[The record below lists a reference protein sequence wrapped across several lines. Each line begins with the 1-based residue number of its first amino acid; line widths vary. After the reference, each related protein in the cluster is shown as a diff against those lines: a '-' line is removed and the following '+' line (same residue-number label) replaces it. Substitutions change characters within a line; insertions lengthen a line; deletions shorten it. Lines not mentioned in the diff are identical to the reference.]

1 MMFKRLK
8 FVLAIIMFCGL
19 SGHAQAQDQ
28 IYLTNGDRLSGTIS
42 AYGQGVVTIETRYG
56 VFDIPFEEIHGTS
69 ANTLKAALKTP
80 LFEEKS
86 IPQGPVETLPSTP
99 TETIPDPVQAG
110 VMADPVVVTT
120 EEETPKWLGAEWSGN
135 INAGA
140 SLERG
145 NSDTESLNLDAESV
159 ARWNDNRLRI
169 NADYNRAK
177 ENGTLSEDDKS
188 LKAAYDHFLNTKLF
202 WENALEISQDEIDQI
217 DLRLIYSTGLGYQFY
232 ERDDLSLSTVAGVG
246 YLREKFENG
255 ETDSAFTLNWS
266 SDYQQKFY
274 DDFFRLFHS
283 NDINTPADDL
293 SAFLFQSESGVKVP
307 LRKGIVASGQV
318 DFDWDNDP
326 APETTEEDVN
336 YILKL
341 GYEW

>member
-1 MMFKRLK
+1 MVFKRLK
-8 FVLAIIMFCGL
+8 FVLAIVMFCGL
-19 SGHAQAQDQ
+19 SGHAHAQDQ

-42 AYGQGVVTIETRYG
+42 AYGQGRVTIETRYG

-69 ANTLKAALKTP
+69 ANTLKAVLKTP
-80 LFEEKS
+80 LGQEK
-86 IPQGPVETLPSTP
+86 PVSQMPVQTLPTTSAEIIP
-99 TETIPDPVQAG
+99 DTIPESAA
-110 VMADPVVVTT
+110 ADPKIFGQDNQK
-120 EEETPKWLGAEWSGN
+120 PSWLGADWSGN

-326 APETTEEDVN
+326 APGTTEEDVN